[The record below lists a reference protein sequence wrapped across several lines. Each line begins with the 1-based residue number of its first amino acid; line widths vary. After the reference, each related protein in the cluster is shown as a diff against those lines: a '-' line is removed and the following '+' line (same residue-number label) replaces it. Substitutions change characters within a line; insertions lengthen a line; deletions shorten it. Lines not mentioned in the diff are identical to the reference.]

1 MTGSEPEIKNMY
13 HVKELML
20 NDPVQP
26 VAIVYNERCASCM
39 PEEGT
44 RFIAFVISFEI
55 VLYLRVIWITA
66 TVCADIVIK
75 FLNNTHIFM
84 VMMLIFVLF
93 GDQLFKLIIEN

>member
-1 MTGSEPEIKNMY
+1 
-13 HVKELML
+13 ML

-26 VAIVYNERCASCM
+26 VAVIYNERCTSCM
-39 PEEGT
+39 SKEGT
-44 RFIAFVISFEI
+44 GFIAFVISFEI

-93 GDQLFKLIIEN
+93 

>member
-1 MTGSEPEIKNMY
+1 MTGSDPEIKSTMY
-13 HVKELML
+13 HVNEHML

-26 VAIVYNERCASCM
+26 VAVIYDERCASCM
-39 PEEGT
+39 SEEGT

-55 VLYLRVIWITA
+55 VLYLRVIWITT

-84 VMMLIFVLF
+84 VMMLIFILLKRSKF
-93 GDQLFKLIIEN
+93 